1 MPPALPTTY
10 VKFYISGQHILE
22 QILYKINMIY
32 EYVDELDDLSHEH
45 SRQRD
50 EIIEEIQ
57 KKNHN
62 SSLNHDS
69 LIQF

>member
-1 MPPALPTTY
+1 
-10 VKFYISGQHILE
+10 
-22 QILYKINMIY
+22 MIY

>member
-1 MPPALPTTY
+1 MPPALQTTY

-45 SRQRD
+45 SRQHD
-50 EIIEEIQ
+50 EII
-57 KKNHN
+57 
-62 SSLNHDS
+62 
-69 LIQF
+69 